1 MNTSLGR
8 KIKMNFSSV
17 HSVMS
22 DSLWPHEPQHAR
34 LSCPSPTPGV
44 HPNPC
49 PLSWWYHPTV
59 SSSVVPFFS
68 CPQSFPASRS
78 FPMSQLFASGAQSI
92 VEFQLQHYSGLIFF
106 RRWIS
111 RLNISVKFFMN
122 PPWRLSDVNSEKSYG
137 DKTSLIFFN
146 FLYFWKVAWWFSVL
160 FHSGWRG
167 SDVQWWM
174 VTYLWWLSL
183 CSVIRHRCWIIML

>member
-1 MNTSLGR
+1 MKTSIPMNTSLGR

-59 SSSVVPFFS
+59 SSSVVPFSS
-68 CPQSFPASRS
+68 CSQSFPVSRS

-137 DKTSLIFFN
+137 DKTSLIFFLLFI
-146 FLYFWKVAWWFSVL
+146 FLKSSLVVL
-160 FHSGWRG
+160 CTVS
-167 SDVQWWM
+167 QWLKGVRCTVM
-174 VTYLWWLSL
+174 DGNIPLV
-183 CSVIRHRCWIIML
+183 VITL